1 MLAILFWFYTCNC
14 GASPHILLH
23 QLDYFVKFFSSY
35 LLLCHY
41 EELHGP
47 VLLGA
52 NAIIIYN
59 PGKNRIPAV
68 NEGSE

>member
-14 GASPHILLH
+14 GASVHFLLD
-23 QLDYFVKFFSSY
+23 QLDYFVKFFSCY

-41 EELHGP
+41 EELQGP

-59 PGKNRIPAV
+59 PGKNRIPTV
-68 NEGSE
+68 NEGTE